1 MVPLLSSAPLAQNEL
16 VSTSN
21 GWTVLV
27 SRFHSA
33 PQAEWLL
40 IWSGSFEAR
49 SKKIA
54 RVGET
59 TIDSRATMP
68 ELTSFKSKVEQ
79 ILRDTGMLDARA
91 AKMDK
96 DDILKYAPSL
106 LVTSPPEAA
115 LNNQR

>member
-1 MVPLLSSAPLAQNEL
+1 MVPLLSSAPLAQKEL

-68 ELTSFKSKVEQ
+68 ELTSFKSKVHC
-79 ILRDTGMLDARA
+79 GVVGAAAASDARREASESA
-91 AKMDK
+91 ARVIPTASKTK
-96 DDILKYAPSL
+96 G
-106 LVTSPPEAA
+106 
-115 LNNQR
+115 